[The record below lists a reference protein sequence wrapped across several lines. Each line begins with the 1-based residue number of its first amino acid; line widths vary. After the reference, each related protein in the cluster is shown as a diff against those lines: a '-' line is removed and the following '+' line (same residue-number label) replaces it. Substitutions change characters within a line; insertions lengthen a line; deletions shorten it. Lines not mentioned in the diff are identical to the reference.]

1 LEHRD
6 ESPTTATVD
15 PPPRT
20 ASLARAV
27 MVGAASM
34 ALGGCVVLVVE
45 FVLNRGRD
53 GLFDLSWPSVL
64 VGYPILGAV
73 VGWMSHRNPETRTRA
88 RGIGIPEGY
97 YATGPVSDEACEA
110 RLRRLRTSV
119 WTGFGGGVVAALAA
133 AAVDFAVRGWP
144 FVGGT
149 LSGGLVL
156 LPLLGAG
163 FGFGLGQRRGDPKPS
178 PRDARFGMRTL
189 MILTAYLALLLGF
202 GMRISRVG
210 NEARLLHEKSRAA
223 SRSADFY
230 RKGLA
235 DYHANLGRNP
245 PRPSLDPQNV
255 DVFRRLAEYQEQLV
269 EKYAKAAQAPWLP
282 VAPDPPPP
290 NY

>member
-1 LEHRD
+1 MEIA
-6 ESPTTATVD
+6 EPGAPTATTD

-27 MVGAASM
+27 IVGAGSM
-34 ALGGCVVLVVE
+34 TLGGCAVLAVE
-45 FVLNRGRD
+45 FLLNRGQSRPS
-53 GLFDLSWPSVL
+53 DLSWPSIL

-73 VGWMSHRNPETRTRA
+73 VGWMSHRNPETRTGA
-88 RGIGIPEGY
+88 RGLVPPEGY
-97 YATGPVSDEACEA
+97 YATGPVSAEASEA

-119 WTGFGGGVVAALAA
+119 WTGFGGGVIAALAA
-133 AAVDFAVRGWP
+133 SAVDFAARGWP

-163 FGFGLGQRRGDPKPS
+163 FGLGLGQRRGDPKPS

-202 GMRISRVG
+202 GMRISRVST
-210 NEARLLHEKSRAA
+210 EASLLHVKSRMA
-223 SRSADFY
+223 SKSARFY
-230 RKGLA
+230 RDRL
-235 DYHANLGRNP
+235 DEFYANVGRNP

-255 DVFRRLAEYQEQLV
+255 DIFRRLAEHQEQLA
-269 EKYAKAAQAPWLP
+269 EKYAKAAQTPWLP

-290 NY
+290 N